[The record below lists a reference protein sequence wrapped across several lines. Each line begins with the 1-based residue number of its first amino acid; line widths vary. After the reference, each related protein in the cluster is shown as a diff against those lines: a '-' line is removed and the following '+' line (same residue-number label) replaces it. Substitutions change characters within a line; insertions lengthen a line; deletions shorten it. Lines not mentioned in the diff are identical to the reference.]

1 MPPTVPRLWDLI
13 EEALRIEGA
22 RTLHLAVGKPP
33 LVRVSEEGL
42 RPLRDELPPVTW
54 KSVMVLLSGVI
65 EPERW
70 DVIEANGDGEM
81 VLARGGGRPITLN
94 VFRNSESW
102 SAVVHL

>member
-1 MPPTVPRLWDLI
+1 
-13 EEALRIEGA
+13 
-22 RTLHLAVGKPP
+22 
-33 LVRVSEEGL
+33 
-42 RPLRDELPPVTW
+42 
-54 KSVMVLLSGVI
+54 MVLLSGVI